1 MIKMEAM
8 SKDWIDLDTL
18 KTTTFIVQRETQ
30 ELRQVLLAV
39 GDKLWQVGV

>member
-18 KTTTFIVQRETQ
+18 KTTTLIIQRETQ
-30 ELRQVLLAV
+30 EHRQVLIAV
-39 GDKLWQVGV
+39 GDKLWQLGV